1 MKEITV
7 LTVSQL
13 NYYLKSIFE
22 SDENL
27 STVFLVGEISNLSNH
42 YKSGHI
48 YFSLKDDTSSL
59 RAVMFSSFARNVR
72 FNLENGMKVLIR
84 GHVGIYEST
93 GQYQVYAEDIK
104 PEGIGELNLAF
115 EQLKDKLSKEGLFDI
130 EKKKPLPRIPQRIGI
145 VTSKSGA
152 AIRDIENVISRRFPL
167 ATLIVCNTLVQGEEA
182 PKQICE
188 AIKRFNK
195 LKSCDVL
202 IVGRGGGSIEDLWAF
217 NDESVARAVFN
228 SKIPIISA
236 VGHETDFTI
245 CDFVADLR
253 APTPSA
259 AAELATP
266 DINDLIYEINELRSY
281 LKRNLIMRINNNKI
295 ELDHVF
301 KNLISPN
308 IKLQEKLLELSIR
321 HNKIKELLEI
331 KLSRLTGEYR
341 ELISKLNALSPLNVL
356 SRGYAIAYNSS
367 NNIIKSIDQADKNI
381 ILKLKDGKLYL
392 TLDKKE
398 SEFNEKETD
407 I

>member
-59 RAVMFSSFARNVR
+59 RAVMFSSFAKNVR

-84 GHVGIYEST
+84 GHVSIYEST
-93 GQYQVYAEDIK
+93 GQYQVYVEDIK

-115 EQLKDKLSKEGLFDI
+115 EQLKDKLSKEGLFDT

-195 LKSCDVL
+195 LKTCDVL

-266 DINDLIYEINELRSY
+266 DINDLIYEVNELRSY
-281 LKRNLIMRINNNKI
+281 LKRNLIMLINNNKI
-295 ELDHVF
+295 ELDHIF

-308 IKLQEKLLELSIR
+308 IKLQEKLLELSIK

-341 ELISKLNALSPLNVL
+341 ELISKLNALSPLSVL

-367 NNIIKSIDQADKNI
+367 KDIIKSVDQADRNI

-398 SEFNEKETD
+398 SEFNEKKID

>member
-93 GQYQVYAEDIK
+93 GQYQVYVEDIK

-115 EQLKDKLSKEGLFDI
+115 EQLKDKLSKEGLFDV
-130 EKKKPLPRIPQRIGI
+130 EKKRPLPRIPQRIGI

-167 ATLIVCNTLVQGEEA
+167 STLIVCNTLVQGEEA

-217 NDESVARAVFN
+217 NDESVARTVFN

-295 ELDHVF
+295 ELDHIS

-331 KLSRLTGEYR
+331 KLSRLTGEYK

>member
-93 GQYQVYAEDIK
+93 GQYQVYVEDIK

-195 LKSCDVL
+195 LKACDVL

-295 ELDHVF
+295 ELDHIS

>member
-7 LTVSQL
+7 LTVSQF

-48 YFSLKDDTSSL
+48 YFSLKDDTSLL

-93 GQYQVYAEDIK
+93 GQYQVYVEDIK

-182 PKQICE
+182 PMQICE

-195 LKSCDVL
+195 LKACDVL

-295 ELDHVF
+295 ELDHIS

>member
-7 LTVSQL
+7 LTVSQF

-48 YFSLKDDTSSL
+48 YFSLKDDTSLL

-93 GQYQVYAEDIK
+93 GQYQVYVEDIK

-195 LKSCDVL
+195 LKACDVL

-295 ELDHVF
+295 ELDHIS

>member
-93 GQYQVYAEDIK
+93 GQYQVYVEDIK

-195 LKSCDVL
+195 LKACDVL

-295 ELDHVF
+295 ELDHIF